1 MGVQKETS
9 LVYWLRDETGTV
21 LARQYVVDP
30 SDPVGVMWGY
40 DSHDMDRGSGY
51 VHVIGNLFT
60 SAGGYSI
67 TIHRILPV
75 NSVDSIVHHTM
86 KVIQTFLTF
95 GKQFVGTLR
104 RALQVWSDA
113 GERGDSSAADA
124 ATRNSPR
131 CSLGVDSDCSSR
143 VRDHGGS
150 GQVVQE
156 DHLNRRPALLRMENE
171 KKVSMVDADTF
182 VSNFTF

>member
-60 SAGGYSI
+60 SAGGYYI

-95 GKQFVGTLR
+95 GKQFVGTASQSVTSMDATLENVVIQ
-104 RALQVWSDA
+104 ALQMLQQETPQGV
-113 GERGDSSAADA
+113 
-124 ATRNSPR
+124 P
-131 CSLGVDSDCSSR
+131 LGSILTVLREYGITEDQ
-143 VRDHGGS
+143 VR
-150 GQVVQE
+150 
-156 DHLNRRPALLRMENE
+156 
-171 KKVSMVDADTF
+171 
-182 VSNFTF
+182 

>member
-1 MGVQKETS
+1 MGVQKVTS

-95 GKQFVGTLR
+95 RKQFVGT
-104 RALQVWSDA
+104 ASQSVTSMDA
-113 GERGDSSAADA
+113 TLE
-124 ATRNSPR
+124 NVVIKR
-131 CSLGVDSDCSSR
+131 CRCC
-143 VRDHGGS
+143 
-150 GQVVQE
+150 
-156 DHLNRRPALLRMENE
+156 N
-171 KKVSMVDADTF
+171 KKLPKVF
-182 VSNFTF
+182 PWGRF